1 MNFDKFSWKT
11 EEESF
16 EEEKE
21 AKIVQ
26 LTQAC
31 QEAIYHGFFVEI
43 DGTNYRISYD
53 AEAQT
58 NISERWLLF
67 QNRIIEDIT
76 ITVHEQPSDEHTRI
90 TVTKDQFEQIY
101 LASIEQK
108 EAKIARLR
116 DRLIP
121 QVYEARTESDLEY
134 IDWGN
139 IHVYPED
146 PTVILD
152 SSYTLDKQLE
162 GKERRL
168 NQAKQELDST
178 NTALIELTLHTFM
191 GMF

>member
-1 MNFDKFSWKT
+1 M
-11 EEESF
+11 EEFNWTDDSKRF
-16 EEEKE
+16 QNEKE
-21 AKIVQ
+21 AKVAQ
-26 LTQAC
+26 LTHAC

-43 DGTNYRISYD
+43 DGTEYRISYD

-67 QNRIIEDIT
+67 QNRIIDELA

-90 TVTKDQFEQIY
+90 TVTKDQYEQIY

-121 QVYEARTESDLEY
+121 QVHEARTETDLGY
-134 IDWGN
+134 ISWGN
-139 IHVYPED
+139 THVYPED

-152 SSYTLDKQLE
+152 SSNMLDKQLE
-162 GKERRL
+162 DSIQRL
-168 NQAKQELDST
+168 NTAKQELDST
-178 NTALIELTLHTFM
+178 NTALVELTLHTFM

>member
-1 MNFDKFSWKT
+1 MDFDKFSWKT

-16 EEEKE
+16 EEEKLS
-21 AKIVQ
+21 KIEE
-26 LTQAC
+26 LTSAC

-43 DGTNYRISYD
+43 NGAEYRISYD

-67 QNRIIEDIT
+67 QNKIIDEIT
-76 ITVHEQPSDEHTRI
+76 ITVHEQPSDEHARI

-116 DRLIP
+116 DRIIP
-121 QVYEARTESDLEY
+121 QVHEARTEGDLEY
-134 IDWGN
+134 IRWGN
-139 IHVYPED
+139 THVYPED

-152 SSYTLDKQLE
+152 SSHTLDKQLE
-162 GKERRL
+162 DKDRRL